1 VTAATEPLTTRALR
15 PDDAGAAMA
24 LSSEAGWN
32 QTVPDW
38 RFMLGA
44 GEARGQLTAA
54 GALVASAL
62 ILPYDDRIAWI
73 AMVLTTESHR
83 RRGLATANLHWAIE
97 RCAARGLVAGLD
109 ATPAGREVYA
119 PLGFTD
125 LWGLQRLHA
134 DRPAL
139 PEPAD
144 RPVIRRMRPDDLP
157 ALAALDAE
165 AFGARRD
172 ALLAF
177 LQRCRPGCAW
187 FAHDPGG
194 RPTGFLLGRTG
205 RATLHIGPLIASDP
219 EIATALAARALGQE
233 TVSEEVPVSM
243 PISIDV
249 PDGQGLFRQRLIEAG
264 FTPLRP
270 FTRMLRGDGGS
281 PGGAGLTFAIAGP
294 ELG

>member
-1 VTAATEPLTTRALR
+1 MAATESLVTRALG
-15 PDDAGAAMA
+15 PEDAEAAVA

-38 RFMLGA
+38 RFMLAA

-83 RRGLATANLHWAIE
+83 RRGLATDNLRWAID
-97 RCAARGLVAGLD
+97 RCIARGLIAGLD

-125 LWGLQRLHA
+125 LWGLHRLRA
-134 DRPAL
+134 ERPSL
-139 PEPAD
+139 PESTGRYAI
-144 RPVIRRMRPDDLP
+144 RPMRTHDLP
-157 ALAALDAE
+157 AVADLDAE

-172 ALLAF
+172 ALLAYLHQ
-177 LQRCRPGCAW
+177 LQPGCAW
-187 FAHDPGG
+187 IAERPGG
-194 RPTGFLLGRTG
+194 AVAGFVLGRPG
-205 RATLHIGPLIASDP
+205 RATLHIGPLIAHD
-219 EIATALAARALGQE
+219 ADAGTTLAARALASQE
-233 TVSEEVPVSM
+233 GPV
-243 PISIDV
+243 SIDV
-249 PDGQGLFRQRLIEAG
+249 PDDQAIFGERLGEAG
-264 FTPLRP
+264 FQPLRP
-270 FTRMLRGDGGS
+270 FIRMLRGDRGPNGK
-281 PGGAGLTFAIAGP
+281 AGLTFAIAGP